1 MLQSAHIRVDM
12 KEHDKTAF
20 RLSSILIKLNEG
32 EHPSIDELAKE
43 YNVHKRTIQRDINER
58 LAYLPIQKENNR
70 ISLDPAY
77 LGKLST
83 DEIRSFAALSGV
95 KSLFPTLDNIFLR
108 RIFDDT
114 LRSTYLVK
122 GHNYENLSGKENV
135 FKRIEEAIIDHK
147 KMTFWYKSTQRTV
160 EPYRLINQ
168 KGIWYLAAVEDKLKS
183 FSVTKIFE
191 PFITGETFIPDPAIT
206 ESIEQSDTQWIGMET
221 KEAVFQIDS
230 QVATYFQRRNLIPDQ
245 KIEKELEDGGV
256 IVSGRFSN
264 DIEVLNIVGYW
275 LPHIRI
281 LSPRSLHDSF
291 CVRLKNYISDDIS
304 CQIDKIE

>member
-1 MLQSAHIRVDM
+1 M

-32 EHPSIDELAKE
+32 DHPSIDELAEE

-58 LAYLPIQKENNR
+58 LSYLPIQKNNGR

-95 KSLFPTLDNIFLR
+95 KSLFPTLDNTFLR
-108 RIFDDT
+108 RVFDDT
-114 LRSTYLVK
+114 LRSAYLVK
-122 GHNYENLSGKENV
+122 GHHYENLCGKEEV
-135 FKRIEEAIIDHK
+135 FKRIEEAIIDHQ

-183 FSVTKIFE
+183 FSITKMFDLLI
-191 PFITGETFIPDPAIT
+191 IGETFIPNPTIS
-206 ESIEQSDTQWIGMET
+206 ESIEQSETQWIGIET

-230 QVATYFQRRNLIPDQ
+230 EASSYFRRRSLIPDQ
-245 KIEKELEDGGV
+245 KIEKELEDGGL
-256 IVSGRFSN
+256 IVSGKFT
-264 DIEVLNIVGYW
+264 DDTQALNIVGYW

-281 LSPRSLHDSF
+281 LSPAQMNKQFHM
-291 CVRLKNYISDDIS
+291 
-304 CQIDKIE
+304 QIQKYLQNDLES

>member
-1 MLQSAHIRVDM
+1 M

-32 EHPSIDELAKE
+32 EHPSIDELAEE

-58 LAYLPIQKENNR
+58 LSYLPIQKENGR
-70 ISLDPAY
+70 ISLDPIY

-114 LRSTYLVK
+114 LRSAYLVK
-122 GHNYENLSGKENV
+122 GHHYENLSGKEDV

-147 KMTFWYKSTQRTV
+147 KMTFWYKSTQRIV

-183 FSVTKIFE
+183 FSIAKMFE
-191 PFITGETFIPDPAIT
+191 PLITGEVFIPDHTII
-206 ESIEQSDTQWIGMET
+206 ESIEQSDTQWIGTET
-221 KEAVFQIDS
+221 KEVVFQIES
-230 QVATYFQRRNLIPDQ
+230 QVAAYFRRRNLIPDQ
-245 KIEKELEDGGV
+245 KVDKELDDGGM
-256 IVSGRFSN
+256 IISGRFTN
-264 DIEVLNIVGYW
+264 DIEALNIVGYW
-275 LPHIRI
+275 LPYIRI

-291 CVRLKNYISDDIS
+291 CIRLKRYLSDDIS
-304 CQIDKIE
+304 CQDDRIE

>member
-1 MLQSAHIRVDM
+1 M

-32 EHPSIDELAKE
+32 EHPSIDELAEE

-58 LAYLPIQKENNR
+58 LSYLPIQKDNGR
-70 ISLDPAY
+70 ISLDSAY

-83 DEIRSFAALSGV
+83 DEIRSFAALSGI
-95 KSLFPTLDNIFLR
+95 KSLFPTLDDTFLR

-114 LRSTYLVK
+114 LRSAYLVK
-122 GHNYENLSGKENV
+122 GHHYENLSGKEEA

-147 KMTFWYKSTQRTV
+147 KMAFWYKSTQRIV

-183 FSVTKIFE
+183 FSIAKIFE
-191 PFITGETFIPDPAIT
+191 PTITGKTFTPDPVII
-206 ESIEQSDTQWIGMET
+206 ESIEQSDTQWIGTET

-230 QVATYFQRRNLIPDQ
+230 QVATYFRRRNLIPNQ
-245 KIEKELEDGGV
+245 KVDKELYDGGM
-256 IVSGRFSN
+256 IISGRFTN
-264 DIEVLNIVGYW
+264 EIEALNIVGYW

-291 CVRLKNYISDDIS
+291 CIRLKSYLSEDIS
-304 CQIDKIE
+304 CQVDRIE

>member
-1 MLQSAHIRVDM
+1 M
-12 KEHDKTAF
+12 KARNGMKDHDKTAF

-32 EHPSIDELAKE
+32 EHPSIDELAEE

-58 LAYLPIQKENNR
+58 FSYLPIQKENSR

-77 LGKLST
+77 LGKLSS
-83 DEIRSFAALSGV
+83 EELRSFAAISGV
-95 KSLFPTLDNIFLR
+95 KSLFPSLGNIFLR

-114 LRSTYLVK
+114 VRSAYLVK
-122 GHNYENLSGKENV
+122 GHHYENISGKEET
-135 FKRIEEAIIDHK
+135 FKRIEEAIISHK

-183 FSVTKIFE
+183 FSVTKMFE
-191 PFITGETFIPDPAIT
+191 PLITGETFAPNPAIT
-206 ESIEQSDTQWIGMET
+206 EAIEQSDTQWIGTET

-230 QVATYFQRRNLIPDQ
+230 EAATYFRRRNLIPDQ

-256 IVSGRFSN
+256 IVSGRFT
-264 DIEVLNIVGYW
+264 DDTQALNIVGYW
-275 LPHIRI
+275 LPHIKI
-281 LSPRSLHDSF
+281 LSPKTLDNEF
-291 CVRLKNYISDDIS
+291 CNRLKNYITDDIS
-304 CQIDKIE
+304 CRGSNL

>member
-1 MLQSAHIRVDM
+1 M

-32 EHPSIDELAKE
+32 EHPSIDELSEE

-58 LAYLPIQKENNR
+58 LSYLPIQKENGR

-95 KSLFPTLDNIFLR
+95 KSLFPTLDNTFLR

-114 LRSTYLVK
+114 LRSAYLVK
-122 GHNYENLSGKENV
+122 GHHYENLSGKEEV

-147 KMTFWYKSTQRTV
+147 KVTFWYKSTQRIV

-183 FSVTKIFE
+183 FSIAKMFE
-191 PFITGETFIPDPAIT
+191 PLITGETFIPDPSIT
-206 ESIEQSDTQWIGMET
+206 ESIEQSETQWIGTET

-230 QVATYFQRRNLIPDQ
+230 EASSYFRRRNLIPDQ
-245 KIEKELEDGGV
+245 KIEKELEDGGL
-256 IVSGRFSN
+256 IVSGKFT
-264 DIEVLNIVGYW
+264 DETQALNIVGYW
-275 LPHIRI
+275 LPHIKI
-281 LSPRSLHDSF
+281 LSPKTLHNQF
-291 CVRLKNYISDDIS
+291 CNRLKGYITDDVS
-304 CQIDKIE
+304 CQGNKNYE